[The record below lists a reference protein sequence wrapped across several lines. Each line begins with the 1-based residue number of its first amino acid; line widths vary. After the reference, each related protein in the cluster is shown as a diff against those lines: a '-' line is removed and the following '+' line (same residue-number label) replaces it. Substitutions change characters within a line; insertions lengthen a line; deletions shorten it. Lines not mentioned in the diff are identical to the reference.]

1 MSVAFFERERNATL
15 LHGVRKADPTAQG
28 QRTGTLGSGSGR
40 RVSQSGGG
48 NCHIEWPGSCLHDA
62 RCSGTILS
70 FYFRPAS
77 VLHFPAKSPAR
88 LLPKHT
94 TGQREDCRIDVLLPR
109 GWCVGDRGG
118 GGQYPGLASEW
129 LWVSREVLQGCVFH
143 EFYLFIFNS
152 LSHFLFLSYV

>member
-1 MSVAFFERERNATL
+1 MKSWSEILKRTPFSEDKFLDIAGFECGGSRVHMSVAFFERERNATL

-118 GGQYPGLASEW
+118 GG
-129 LWVSREVLQGCVFH
+129 
-143 EFYLFIFNS
+143 
-152 LSHFLFLSYV
+152 